1 MHIKKERVPGPDKRR
16 NKRIFVEAIDV
27 NNYMIFAKKIR
38 VHNINISGIA
48 FETDKKMS
56 RNSQCML
63 TLREE
68 NMAVSVKGTV
78 VRCLISGYKK
88 NFKGVDVPV
97 YAVAVKFTEI
107 GDNIKDLVKF
117 ISYRSRMDHDRGDLQ
132 RLNGLRLS
140 VRVNIGAS
148 EKDTL
153 SFIERYRVRDIS
165 CGGMLME
172 SKYSLKINAKFR
184 MKISIAREQS
194 IKVTGRI
201 VRCRAVKDESV
212 MRYNIGIEFIEIAEK
227 DKERLNELVDFIDE
241 INGSI
246 SS

>member
-1 MHIKKERVPGPDKRR
+1 MHIKKDPDPGPDKRR
-16 NKRIFVEAIDV
+16 NKRIFVEALDV

-48 FETDKKMS
+48 FETDKKMN

-78 VRCLISGYKK
+78 VRSLISGQRK
-88 NFKGVDVPV
+88 NFKGEDVPV
-97 YAVAVKFTEI
+97 YTVAVKFTEI
-107 GDNIKDLVKF
+107 GDNIRDIVKF
-117 ISYRSRMDHDRGDLQ
+117 ISYRSRMDHDGFGLQ

-153 SFIERYRVRDIS
+153 SFIERYKVRDIS

-172 SKYSLKINAKFR
+172 SKYALKINAEFP

-201 VRCRAVKDESV
+201 VRCRAVRDDSI
-212 MRYNIGIEFIEIAEK
+212 MRYNIGIEFIEIAAK
-227 DKERLNELVDFIDE
+227 DKQRLSELVDLIDGMFG
-241 INGSI
+241 NI
-246 SS
+246 SD